1 MNTIEQNLANI
12 ESFMNAELTKKK
24 AGRADYQRRGTNAY
38 RIAVE
43 AVKNPG
49 QKVRTARIFSR
60 SQESYEYGVMRILEG
75 AGITYQR
82 GNDAPRGGMHG
93 DYIVVL

>member
-1 MNTIEQNLANI
+1 MTIAEKIDAI
-12 ESFMNAELTKKK
+12 EKFMDAELLKKR
-24 AGRADYQRRGTNAY
+24 AGRAYQRRGRNSY

-49 QKVRTARIFSR
+49 IKVRTSR
-60 SQESYEYGVMRILEG
+60 QYSQSQQSYEYGICTILQG
-75 AGITYQR
+75 AGIPYKL

-93 DYIVVL
+93 DYVIVN